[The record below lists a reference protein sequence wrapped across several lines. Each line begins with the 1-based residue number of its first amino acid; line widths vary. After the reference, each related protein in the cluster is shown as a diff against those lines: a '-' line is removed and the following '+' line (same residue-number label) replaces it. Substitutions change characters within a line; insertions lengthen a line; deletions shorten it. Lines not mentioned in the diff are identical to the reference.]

1 MLIFITVFL
10 VILQIHTDKIK
21 IMAGMSKEEYLK
33 RYLSNDQT
41 DPSEKKKKKKK
52 KKDKD
57 KPIAKVL
64 PRLVTELIKSHI
76 V

>member
-1 MLIFITVFL
+1 
-10 VILQIHTDKIK
+10 
-21 IMAGMSKEEYLK
+21 MSKEEYLK

-57 KPIAKVL
+57 KDKPIAKVL
-64 PRLVTELIKSHI
+64 PRLVTEIKKSSSFSSNTL
-76 V
+76 

>member
-1 MLIFITVFL
+1 
-10 VILQIHTDKIK
+10 
-21 IMAGMSKEEYLK
+21 MSKEEYLK

-57 KPIAKVL
+57 KDKPIAKVL

>member
-1 MLIFITVFL
+1 
-10 VILQIHTDKIK
+10 
-21 IMAGMSKEEYLK
+21 MSKEEYLK

-57 KPIAKVL
+57 KDKPIAKVL
-64 PRLVTELIKSHI
+64 PVI
-76 V
+76 VINDDDIYWYRPVVKASRHLEQLGLASSSR